1 MRMYLKEQVFAKLL
15 SNRTN
20 AGQDR
25 SDAGQDECRT
35 GQMQDKTN
43 AGQDRQM
50 QDRRDAVQY

>member
-15 SNRTN
+15 ANRTD
-20 AGQDR
+20 AGQNR
-25 SDAGQDECRT
+25 SDAEQDECRT

-50 QDRRDAVQY
+50 QDRRDAVH